1 VYLDLKKGAKAWA
14 EYILN
19 YKYNNNRYNREF
31 VQDEVLKRYDIQEIY
46 KIYKG
51 IYEGRED

>member
-1 VYLDLKKGAKAWA
+1 MYLDLKKGAKAWA